1 MRIFHID
8 SPLTQKLSLLFD
20 LMVLNLLT
28 ILCSLPIVTA
38 GAAVSALYDAIWR
51 LRQNQGTLLRNYFR
65 AFRDSGKQATFLL
78 LPLLAIGL
86 VFGYNALLV
95 AAPVQFLEFSVLWML
110 LWFAGAA
117 YLNLIMLT
125 KSLERLTELSQVA
138 LEPSQETE
146 ESDDITL

>member
-8 SPLTQKLSLLFD
+8 SPLMQKLSLLFD

-51 LRQNQGTLLRNYFR
+51 LRQNQGTLL
-65 AFRDSGKQATFLL
+65 
-78 LPLLAIGL
+78 
-86 VFGYNALLV
+86 V

-125 KSLERLTELSQVA
+125 KSLEQLTELSQAA